1 MPTEPARRRFARLA
15 WTTLAFTVAVILWGA
30 YVRASGSGAGCG
42 DHWPLCDGQV
52 LPRLDS
58 AERIVELTHRLTSGL
73 LGLMVAGLALLAFR
87 TFPRGHAARRWA
99 AATGVLTIVEA
110 LLGAGLVVFEQ
121 VAYNA
126 SIGRAYWM
134 AAHLVN
140 TLLLLYALVRTVH
153 AAENGRMPRWR
164 ASGAAGWAVALLGA
178 LVVVGMSGAVA
189 ALGDTLVL
197 GGGHDPETN
206 PVVGTLV
213 GLRIY
218 HPIFAVSGAAL
229 GLFVAWRVVR
239 TMPRTTA
246 AVLAQT
252 LGALLLVQLAVGVT
266 NVALLAPVWLQIVHL
281 LVTDAIWI
289 VAVLMAVEAA
299 SEG

>member
-1 MPTEPARRRFARLA
+1 MTAAEPTRRRFARLA
-15 WTTLAFTVAVILWGA
+15 WATLAFTVVVILWGA

-73 LGLMVAGLALLAFR
+73 LGLMVAALALLAFR

-153 AAENGRMPRWR
+153 AAENGRTPRWNTGTAR
-164 ASGAAGWAVALLGA
+164 WAAALLAA
-178 LVVVGMSGAVA
+178 LAVVGMSGAVA

-218 HPIFAVSGAAL
+218 HPIFAVAGAAL
-229 GLFVAWRVVR
+229 GLFVAWRIR
-239 TMPRTTA
+239 RAQPRTTA
-246 AVLAQT
+246 AALAST
-252 LGALLLVQLAVGVT
+252 LTALLLVQLAVGVT
-266 NVALLAPVWLQIVHL
+266 NVALLAPVWMQIVHL

-289 VAVLMAVEAA
+289 VAVLMAVETAA
-299 SEG
+299 EG

>member
-1 MPTEPARRRFARLA
+1 MTAAEPTRRRFARLA
-15 WTTLAFTVAVILWGA
+15 WATLAFTVVVILWGA

-73 LGLMVAGLALLAFR
+73 LGLMVAALALLAFR

-99 AATGVLTIVEA
+99 ATTGVLTIVEA

-153 AAENGRMPRWR
+153 AAENGRTPRWNTGTAR
-164 ASGAAGWAVALLGA
+164 WAAALLAA
-178 LVVVGMSGAVA
+178 LAVVGMSGAVA

-218 HPIFAVSGAAL
+218 HPIFAVAGAAL
-229 GLFVAWRVVR
+229 GLFVAWRIR
-239 TMPRTTA
+239 RAQPRTTA
-246 AVLAQT
+246 AALASALT
-252 LGALLLVQLAVGVT
+252 ALLLVQLAVGVT
-266 NVALLAPVWLQIVHL
+266 NVALLAPVWMQIVHL

-289 VAVLMAVEAA
+289 VAVLMAVETAA
-299 SEG
+299 EG

>member
-15 WTTLAFTVAVILWGA
+15 WATLAFTVVVILWGA
-30 YVRASGSGAGCG
+30 YVRASGAGAGCG

-58 AERIVELTHRLTSGL
+58 AERIIELTHRLTSGL

-110 LLGAGLVVFEQ
+110 LLGAGLVLFEQ
-121 VAYNA
+121 VAYNV

-153 AAENGRMPRWR
+153 AAENGRTPRWR
-164 ASGAAGWAVALLGA
+164 SSVAGRWAAALLAA

-189 ALGDTLVL
+189 ALGDTLVF

-206 PVVGTLV
+206 PVVATLV

-218 HPIFAVSGAAL
+218 HPILAVAGAAL
-229 GLFVAWRVVR
+229 GLFVAWRIR
-239 TMPRTTA
+239 TTLPRTTA
-246 AVLAQT
+246 AALAQT

-266 NVALLAPVWLQIVHL
+266 NVALLAPVWMQIVHL

-289 VAVLMAVEAA
+289 VAVLLAVETTA
-299 SEG
+299 ER